1 MITLFAYMAARAMFY
16 EEVEDV
22 NERRLANRYTIA
34 LTLAGLFSDIFV
46 IALIVRLINS
56 MAWCFA

>member
-1 MITLFAYMAARAMFY
+1 MITLFAYMATRAMFY
-16 EEVEDV
+16 EEGEDV

-56 MAWCFA
+56 MAWYFA